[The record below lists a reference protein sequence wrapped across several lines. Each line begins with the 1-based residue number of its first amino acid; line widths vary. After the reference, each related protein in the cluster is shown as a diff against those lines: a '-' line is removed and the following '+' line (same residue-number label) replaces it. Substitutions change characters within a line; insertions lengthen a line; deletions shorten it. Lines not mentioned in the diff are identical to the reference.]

1 MRLEKFQIAAAL
13 VAAVLSFSLY
23 VSPLPPVL
31 LSLDQAHEV
40 LLAVF
45 GAGVSILFA
54 EFINY
59 AYHARELEGD
69 LLETAEP
76 LISSLAQ
83 LGDLTVENVGDDGP
97 AVDLLVAYFEEEESN
112 AFWANNSSPHAP
124 SHVCRNRLIC
134 AIENCGVDECDKFAS
149 DPFSSFSRYVLR
161 AKGYLDDL
169 ARKYR
174 WCDEAFRG
182 SGRDMDAKLARLSY
196 LSGLLAEVPLLRRL
210 PGARKTRSLKRL
222 KSTKAKLETSLE
234 PTFQMVRLFYSK
246 DKNYLQLLFAFL
258 ESRESLTALF
268 DGRYGF
274 DGGCALMLFEPL
286 SEFASVTKVDAA
298 KHYIKPWWR

>member
-1 MRLEKFQIAAAL
+1 MRLEKIQIVAAF

-23 VSPLPPVL
+23 LSPLPPFL
-31 LSLDQAHEV
+31 LNLDLAHEV

-54 EFINY
+54 ELINY

-76 LISSLAQ
+76 LVSSLVA
-83 LGDLTVENVGDDGP
+83 LSDLTVESVGDDVP
-97 AVDLLVAYFEEEESN
+97 AADLLVAYFEEEESN
-112 AFWANNSSPHAP
+112 AFLANAVP
-124 SHVCRNRLIC
+124 SHALSHLCRNRLIC
-134 AIENCGVDECDKFAS
+134 AIENCGDDECDKFAS

-182 SGRDMDAKLARLSY
+182 SGRDLDAKLARLSY
-196 LSGLLAEVPLLRRL
+196 LSGPWAEFPLLRRL
-210 PGARKTRSLKRL
+210 PGARKTQSLKKLR
-222 KSTKAKLETSLE
+222 STKAQLETSLE
-234 PTFQMVRLFYSK
+234 PTFQKVRLFYRD
-246 DKNYLQLLFAFL
+246 DKNYQVLLFAFL
-258 ESRESLTALF
+258 ESREILTSLF
-268 DGRYGF
+268 DGHYGF
-274 DGGCALMLFEPL
+274 DGGRALMLFEPL

-298 KHYIKPWWR
+298 KHYIQPWWR